1 MLFVNDRPDP
11 PCINDLSTEDKN
23 DILKAFATGSTI
35 ETISKRLDIPE
46 YAITIFLDN
55 RVDEIIALKD
65 FYVKMDQSIVDAEIK
80 DINEKA
86 VKENDKDHTRY

>member
-11 PCINDLSTEDKN
+11 PCINDLGTEQKN

-35 ETISKRLDIPE
+35 ETISEQTDIPE

-65 FYVKMDQSIVDAEIK
+65 FYAKMSQTIVEAEIN

-86 VKENDKDHTRY
+86 VKENDKDHSRY

>member
-11 PCINDLSTEDKN
+11 PCINNLSTEDKN

-35 ETISKRLDIPE
+35 ETISGHLDIPE

-65 FYVKMDQSIVDAEIK
+65 FYAKMDGSIVDAEVN

-86 VKENDKDHTRY
+86 VKENDRDNSRY